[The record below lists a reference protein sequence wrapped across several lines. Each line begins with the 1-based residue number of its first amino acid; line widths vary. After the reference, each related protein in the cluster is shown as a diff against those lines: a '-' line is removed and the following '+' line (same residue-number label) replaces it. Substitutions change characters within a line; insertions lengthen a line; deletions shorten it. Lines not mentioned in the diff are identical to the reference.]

1 MCLVIGIAA
10 NKCDLF
16 DHVEIEEKEGK
27 EFALSV
33 GAIFQE
39 TSANKDMGI
48 ENLFEKLARKYVIT
62 SLKGND
68 SKGREEKNSVAL
80 HRRTSS
86 KKKKCCNK

>member
-16 DHVEIEEKEGK
+16 DHIEIEEKEGK
-27 EFALSV
+27 EFAHSV

-48 ENLFEKLARKYVIT
+48 ENLFEKLARKYVT

-68 SKGREEKNSVAL
+68 SKGREEKNSVSL

-86 KKKKCCNK
+86 QKKKCCNK